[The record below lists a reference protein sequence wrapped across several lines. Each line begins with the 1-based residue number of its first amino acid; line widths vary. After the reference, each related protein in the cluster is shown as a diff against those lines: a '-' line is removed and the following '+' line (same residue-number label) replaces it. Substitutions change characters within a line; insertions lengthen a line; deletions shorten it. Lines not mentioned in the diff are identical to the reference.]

1 VDSPNA
7 PQHNDF
13 RHISSMNNRS
23 GFNREKISFGPLAR
37 KNRALI
43 VASMAEK
50 TQAEEKL
57 LKTIVTHREH

>member
-1 VDSPNA
+1 VDSLNA

-23 GFNREKISFGPLAR
+23 DFNREKISFGDLVR

-43 VASMAEK
+43 VPNMAEK
-50 TQAEEKL
+50 TQAGEKL
-57 LKTIVTHREH
+57 LKTIAAHREQ